1 MEWVRRKKKKK
12 SLRKTVVFKCRIV
25 PYMVYINTAEIEM
38 SYIWDKTCVI
48 RFVKELSLPD

>member
-1 MEWVRRKKKKK
+1 MGETKKKKKK